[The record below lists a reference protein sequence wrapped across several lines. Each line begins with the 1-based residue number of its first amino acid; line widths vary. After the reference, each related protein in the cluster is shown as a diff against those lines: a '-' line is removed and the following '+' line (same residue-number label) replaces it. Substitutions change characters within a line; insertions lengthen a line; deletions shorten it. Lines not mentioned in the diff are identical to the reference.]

1 MRNLQDFYDSTENI
15 EDLKLF
21 CLFVDCEPTIIK
33 EVVQD
38 KKWIN
43 VMDEEI

>member
-1 MRNLQDFYDSTENI
+1 MKNLQDFYDSTENI

-21 CLFVDCEPTIIK
+21 SLFVDCEPIIIK
-33 EVVQD
+33 EVEQD

-43 VMDEEI
+43 AMDEEI